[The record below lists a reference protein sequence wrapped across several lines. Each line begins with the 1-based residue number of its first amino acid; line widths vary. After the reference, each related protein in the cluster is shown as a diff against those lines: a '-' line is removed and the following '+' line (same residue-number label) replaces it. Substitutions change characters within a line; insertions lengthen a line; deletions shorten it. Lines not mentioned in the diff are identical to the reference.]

1 MILRIR
7 PAGAV
12 LAAYVVLLSMALSGS
27 AQLTT
32 ITTSNALGQ
41 TVVVQESLAGGVP
54 VASTVLTTLTGS
66 TTTSTT
72 TTDDGGGGPVGYTT
86 STTGQIGPT
95 TYVYTTT
102 DQFGSRT
109 VVTDVFTPTYE
120 PTSPWPTVP
129 SGTIIDYSAY
139 TSTNP
144 EKTNRARTVTS
155 QPLNMSSMG
164 VIVAL
169 CTVLCVATGGLIA
182 IL

>member
-1 MILRIR
+1 M
-7 PAGAV
+7 
-12 LAAYVVLLSMALSGS
+12 
-27 AQLTT
+27 
-32 ITTSNALGQ
+32 
-41 TVVVQESLAGGVP
+41 E
-54 VASTVLTTLTGS
+54 STVLTTLSGL

-72 TTDDGGGGPVGYTT
+72 TTDTGGGGPVGYTT
-86 STTGQIGPT
+86 STTGQVGPT
-95 TYVYTTT
+95 TYIYTTT
-102 DQFGSRT
+102 DQNGFKT

-139 TSTNP
+139 TATNP
-144 EKTNRARTVTS
+144 RKTNRARTVAS
-155 QPLNMSSMG
+155 QPLKISSIG